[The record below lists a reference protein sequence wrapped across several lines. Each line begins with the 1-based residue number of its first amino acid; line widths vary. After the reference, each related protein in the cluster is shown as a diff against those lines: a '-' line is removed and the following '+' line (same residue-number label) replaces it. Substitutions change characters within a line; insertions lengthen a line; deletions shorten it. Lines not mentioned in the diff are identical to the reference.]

1 MTTYAG
7 KIAVHETLGASTVDT
22 VELAGCRPSL
32 TVVNRT
38 GTAEIYFTVA
48 TGAKAPTPPTV
59 SGNDC
64 FVLPAAICSL
74 SLPWLEGQFIVSLI
88 SAGAEAYSVE
98 NL

>member
-38 GTAEIYFTVA
+38 GRQR
-48 TGAKAPTPPTV
+48 
-59 SGNDC
+59 
-64 FVLPAAICSL
+64 L
-74 SLPWLEGQFIVSLI
+74 SKRR
-88 SAGAEAYSVE
+88 
-98 NL
+98 